1 MKYPWI
7 VRDGTT
13 GHAIATVDGMDAAT
27 ARMRELGAEGFA
39 ESCDGGQWCYV
50 PTSPR
55 TDPYAPGYG
64 RRLHPGMTTSQ
75 HRALCRADA
84 WNERRLRLEFPAMRA
99 TRKPAAYA
107 AR

>member
-39 ESCDGGQWCYV
+39 ESCDGGQMYGYR
-50 PTSPR
+50 SFEEMLADNEGR
-55 TDPYAPGYG
+55 AP
-64 RRLHPGMTTSQ
+64 LFV
-75 HRALCRADA
+75 A
-84 WNERRLRLEFPAMRA
+84 ERRVASCC
-99 TRKPAAYA
+99 
-107 AR
+107 